1 MNCAPS
7 SPDNPPVSAVVSHSV
22 LHPDFIAAE
31 VSRRYDLPTPVD
43 AFLLYRGM
51 NDVYLV
57 KDGAGTRFA
66 LRVWRKTWRD
76 VDSVGYEL
84 SFLDF
89 LRTKGFPASV
99 PVAQKDGCLWFKA
112 ATPEGDRA
120 IALYD
125 WAPGRKF
132 GECLSEDTAHR
143 IGAAF
148 ADMHRL
154 GSEWVGAGHRFSTGQ
169 AKEYSVWMP
178 ALLDFVYDRPDDRR
192 DYAIIAESL
201 AERLDKLAADG
212 LPMGVCHRDFHPSNV
227 HVDEDGR
234 ITLLDFDALG
244 EDFLMQDVKNYTWGN
259 LFYDFSPAYGE
270 AFEAGYASVR
280 PFTAAEI
287 ENQELF
293 LMAKAFRLVSGMAD
307 SSRAV
312 GRGTLRF
319 RSLDWLG
326 DYIKT
331 RAHAA
336 GLL

>member
-1 MNCAPS
+1 MNSAPS
-7 SPDNPPVSAVVSHSV
+7 SPDNPPVNAVISHSV
-22 LHPDFIAAE
+22 LDPAFIAAQ
-31 VSRRYDLPTPVD
+31 VAQRYDLPGPVN
-43 AFLLYRGM
+43 ALLLYRGM
-51 NDVYLV
+51 NDVYMV
-57 KDGAGTRFA
+57 KDGAGTHFA

-89 LRTKGFPASV
+89 LRSKGFPASV
-99 PVAQKDGCLWFKA
+99 AIPQKDGCLWFKA
-112 ATPEGDRA
+112 AAPEGDRA

-125 WAPGRKF
+125 WAPGSKF
-132 GECLSEDTAHR
+132 GERLNEDTAYR
-143 IGAAF
+143 IGAHF

-154 GSEWVGAGHRFSTGQ
+154 GSEWIGAGHRFSTSQ

-178 ALLDFVYDRPDDRR
+178 ALIDFVYDREDDLR
-192 DYAIIAESL
+192 DYPVIAERL
-201 AERLDKLAADG
+201 AERLDALAAQG
-212 LPMGVCHRDFHPSNV
+212 VPMGVCHRDFHPSNV
-227 HVDEDGR
+227 HVDDEGR

-259 LFYDFSPAYGE
+259 LFYGYSPAYGE
-270 AFEAGYASVR
+270 AFEAGYASIR

-319 RSLDWLG
+319 RGLDWLG

-331 RAHAA
+331 RARAA

>member
-1 MNCAPS
+1 MLCAPS
-7 SPDNPPVSAVVSHSV
+7 SPDSPPVSAVVSHSV
-22 LHPDFIAAE
+22 LHPDFIATE
-31 VSRRYDLPTPVD
+31 VARRYDLPGPVD

-57 KDGAGTRFA
+57 KDGSGTQFA
-66 LRVWRKTWRD
+66 LRSWRKTWRD

-89 LRTKGFPASV
+89 LHQKGFPASV
-99 PVAQKDGCLWFKA
+99 AVPQKDGCLWFKA
-112 ATPEGDRA
+112 AAPEGDRA
-120 IALYD
+120 LALYD
-125 WAPGRKF
+125 WAPGCKF

-143 IGAAF
+143 IGALF
-148 ADMHRL
+148 AEMHLL
-154 GSEWVGAGHRFSTGQ
+154 GSEWIGADHKFATHQ

-178 ALLDFVYDRPDDRR
+178 ALIDFVFDRPDDLR
-192 DYAIIAESL
+192 DYPIIAERM
-201 AERLDKLAADG
+201 AERFDKLAADG

-227 HVDEDGR
+227 HVDEDGH

-259 LFYDFSPAYGE
+259 LFYGFSPAYGE

-280 PFTAAEI
+280 PFTSAEI

-307 SSRAV
+307 SSRSV

-319 RSLDWLG
+319 RGLDWLG

-331 RAHAA
+331 RARALE
-336 GLL
+336 LL